1 MKYVNDLETG
11 KNIIIS
17 MYPELKDSI
26 FSSDNSGWTNYAIK
40 VDDKYLFR
48 FPKNDDAYNAIN
60 KEYKVLEILNK
71 KLPSNIKVPNYIF
84 SNLNSDYPFVGYE
97 LIQGKFLT
105 NNLFKSLSD
114 KEKENVLNNMAIFL
128 NILHSIDYRLLNLE
142 PIDAIKWYKNLYKKI
157 EKICFKYFDEELKQN
172 TIKLFT
178 TFFEDKTMYSFKPT
192 LIHGDLSEDH
202 ILVTKDGV
210 GIIDFGDLMAFDPAY
225 DLIWAYILDKDFY
238 KQIIHKYNAN
248 NDDNF
253 EHKIRDFHIIR
264 PPYDGIIYADE
275 INNQQ
280 LLKEEINNLK
290 NSFRK

>member
-105 NNLFKSLSD
+105 NDLFKSLSD
-114 KEKENVLNNMAIFL
+114 KEKENVLNNMSIFL